1 MLFNEWLIDASRRGV
16 TLLKDITYAALLG
29 LRDRAMYQA
38 DLTGALSSAASDYP
52 SPL

>member
-1 MLFNEWLIDASRRGV
+1 MFNEWLIDAFATKSDI
-16 TLLKDITYAALLG
+16 LLKDITYAALLG

-52 SPL
+52 QPL